1 MDMKINFLNSPNF
14 SSVNKKVHTKSPILI
29 EENINSSSVND
40 GITFAIFGRTNS
52 EIENETGMTDIQKEL
67 KSIEYQKLITKQQVA
82 RTRSGNIY
90 TRLKDMDRC
99 GYLDLKSDVSKEI
112 LYALSSLKQETISAL
127 NDSQLYR
134 ICKFDNGNRKVVDG
148 LLALEKEFT
157 VEELQKISERDSS
170 TIINTWISKLV
181 SDETAFAK
189 LTDYIHELA
198 RK

>member
-1 MDMKINFLNSPNF
+1 MDMKISFLNSPNF
-14 SSVNKKVHTKSPILI
+14 SSINKKVHTKTPILI
-29 EENINSSSVND
+29 EENINSSSIND

-52 EIENETGMTDIQKEL
+52 EIENEIGMTDNQKEL
-67 KSIEYQKLITKQQVA
+67 KSIEYQRLITKQQVA

-90 TRLKDMDRC
+90 TRLRNMSNC
-99 GYLDLKSDVSKEI
+99 GYLDLRYDVPRDV
-112 LYALSSLKQETISAL
+112 LYALLSLNYETIAAL

-134 ICKFDNGNRKVVDG
+134 ICKFNNGNRKVEDG
-148 LLALEKEFT
+148 LMALEKEFT
-157 VEELQKISERDSS
+157 TEELQKISERDSS

>member
-1 MDMKINFLNSPNF
+1 MKINFLNLLNF
-14 SSVNKKVHTKSPILI
+14 SSINKKVHAKTPILI

-52 EIENETGMTDIQKEL
+52 EIENETKMTDIQKEL

-148 LLALEKEFT
+148 LLALEQEFT

-181 SDETAFAK
+181 SDEIAFAK